1 MAIAELPNEANK
13 FFVFSDFEFSMM
25 KRAPPERRRTG
36 TASILTIL
44 WHRLAVLR
52 SGVNHSVIALIRCLS
67 PVATLSIGE
76 EFHWSD
82 ERFSA
87 NLAPKGE
94 WEWTTAG

>member
-1 MAIAELPNEANK
+1 LVIAELPNEANK
-13 FFVFSDFEFSMM
+13 FVVFSDFGFSVM
-25 KRAPPERRRTG
+25 KRAPGAKTHALAL
-36 TASILTIL
+36 TARYRAGLPL
-44 WHRLAVLR
+44 
-52 SGVNHSVIALIRCLS
+52 
-67 PVATLSIGE
+67 VATVFIGE